1 MKEMNLKK
9 SLIRVRKVKWPQKLR
24 QTLQKKRLN

>member
-9 SLIRVRKVKWPQKLR
+9 NLIRVRKVKWPQRLR
-24 QTLQKKRLN
+24 QIVQKKKLN